1 MRHSSRFLPVIGL
14 FFIAIQAI
22 GAAAQSLPRPQDPS
36 AGNPVIPDAPVPA
49 TQPENPPI
57 QPDLSVSSL
66 SSSLIQDR
74 NAQQEQQSPPQSA
87 QPDDTLKKPIQQNP
101 VPTRDPQ
108 TKRILGLIPNFRSVS
123 TDEKLPPMTVKE
135 KFLTATDDSFDYSSI
150 FIPAALAG
158 FSMARNSTPEFGQ
171 GAAGYGRYL
180 WHNAVDQTS
189 ENYMVE
195 FIFPAITHEDNRF
208 YTLGRGGFF
217 KRTGYAL
224 SRAVITRS
232 DSGHDTFNIS
242 EVVGAGA
249 SSGLSS
255 LYYPTR
261 ERSFGNTG
269 TSGPSISALMQRP
282 SWSRNSGPTSIAN
295 SFTRKIRLMVPRTD
309 TATSD
314 LQLNRT

>member
-1 MRHSSRFLPVIGL
+1 MRHSSPFLPA
-14 FFIAIQAI
+14 AILIFLALPAL
-22 GAAAQSLPRPQDPS
+22 GAAAQSS
-36 AGNPVIPDAPVPA
+36 AIREVASTVTAVPDAPTPA
-49 TQPENPPI
+49 TSTRGPAT
-57 QPDLSVSSL
+57 SSPL
-66 SSSLIQDR
+66 QAGIWSSSTFEGATDQQD
-74 NAQQEQQSPPQSA
+74 QQKPPQSA

-158 FSMARNSTPEFGQ
+158 FSMARKATPEFGQ
-171 GAAGYGRYL
+171 GAVGYGRYL
-180 WHNAVDQTS
+180 WHSAVDQTS

-195 FIFPAITHEDNRF
+195 FILPSLTHEDNRY

-242 EVVGAGA
+242 EVFGSGA

-255 LYYPTR
+255 LYYPSR
-261 ERSFGNTG
+261 ERTFGNTASEWG
-269 TSGPSISALMQRP
+269 LDIGIDGA
-282 SWSRNSGPTSIAN
+282 
-295 SFTRKIRLMVPRTD
+295 SFVVKEFWPDINRKLFHQ
-309 TATSD
+309 SD
-314 LQLNRT
+314 PNDGARHQ